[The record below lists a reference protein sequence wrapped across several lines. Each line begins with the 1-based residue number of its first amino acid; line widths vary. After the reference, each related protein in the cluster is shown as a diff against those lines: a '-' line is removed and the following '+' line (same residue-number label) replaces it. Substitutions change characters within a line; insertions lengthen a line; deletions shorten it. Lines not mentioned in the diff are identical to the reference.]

1 MADESFL
8 SVGGSPQESEAQR
21 ASSLER
27 DLAELSRRY
36 AVVSSEAERLNRD
49 LTRMKR
55 SLSWRLTSPLRKAD
69 EVLRS
74 IFGAVRFRTVSAG
87 DQSLPVG
94 RETIE
99 PNAKGLGWE
108 NFAFQKTS
116 DQTVDVLV
124 DGFGGHA
131 GLAIALAGLASD
143 PSCSKFRVHVIYEDC
158 SDSSLLGA
166 ISGVELVPIA
176 KKTDLSEFLGRYCE
190 RLEREHLVFI
200 GNGCQVSP
208 GCVEAIVGS
217 VRDSPD
223 TVAIAGARV
232 RDPSGRLAQCLGLCS
247 PSGKPLWV
255 GVGDEPDHPRY
266 RYMRNVDFVSPWC
279 FATSR
284 ALLGNFGAISFFGAG
299 PEAFAIKL
307 AEDAATRGRR
317 VVFNP
322 FADAV
327 VFTPDSGGWS
337 PPNTRKATLS
347 ISQSR
352 LSISSG
358 DVRLAERGSTGNK
371 GLVAVMDGSVPRH
384 DQDAGSLR
392 MYRLVVALKE
402 MGYHAVF
409 LPVDNDRGGIYGEA
423 LEREG
428 VQVVCAPH
436 DDFESWLVRNGSDLR
451 AVILSRLH
459 VAKRFLARVRRL
471 APHARIVFDTVDL
484 HFLREGRQAELVGD
498 PLRLAQA
505 KATRRAELAVA
516 KSADVTLVVSAEE
529 VKLLATIAPRL
540 TVRLLSNI
548 HEPEPSDVPFQN
560 RRGILFVGGFAH
572 EPNVDAVLFF
582 ANEIFPLIKA
592 RMPDAEFF
600 CVGSWPTDQVK
611 ALASESIHVT
621 GFVPDL
627 KPFFDRCKL
636 SVAPLRYG
644 AGVKGKVNQSMA
656 LGLPVVGTTLACEGM
671 WLTPGK
677 DVLLADAPEDFA
689 RAVVRLHN
697 DEELWKTIS
706 LGGLDNIRNHFSTDA
721 AKAALRSVIEGDVG
735 DS

>member
-1 MADESFL
+1 MADDSFV
-8 SVGGSPQESEAQR
+8 SGRGSPQESEAQR
-21 ASSLER
+21 AASLER
-27 DLAELSRRY
+27 DLAELSRKY
-36 AVVSSEAERLNRD
+36 EVVSSEVERLNRD
-49 LTRMKR
+49 LTRIKR
-55 SLSWRLTSPLRKAD
+55 SLSWRLTTPLRKAD

-74 IFGAVRFRTVSAG
+74 IFGAARSRTVPAD

-94 RETIE
+94 RASIE
-99 PNAKGLGWE
+99 PCGKELGWE

-124 DGFGGHA
+124 NGFGGHA
-131 GLAIALAGLASD
+131 GLAIALAGLTSD
-143 PSCSKFRVHVIYEDC
+143 PSCSKFRVHVIYEAC
-158 SDSSLLGA
+158 SDSAPLGA
-166 ISGVELVPIA
+166 ISGVELVPVA
-176 KKTDLSEFLGRYCE
+176 KEADLSGFLGNYYE
-190 RLEREHLVFI
+190 RLEREHVVFV
-200 GNGCQVSP
+200 GNGCQVGP
-208 GCVEAIVGS
+208 GCVEALVRS
-217 VRDSPD
+217 VRDSSD

-232 RDPSGRLAQCLGLCS
+232 RDSSGRLAQCLGLYS
-247 PSGKPLWV
+247 LSGEPLWAS
-255 GVGDEPDHPRY
+255 VGDEPDRPQY
-266 RYMRNVDFVSPWC
+266 RYMRNVDFVSPRC

-284 ALLGNFGAISFFGAG
+284 EFLRSLGAIPYSWAE
-299 PEAFAIKL
+299 PEAFALKL
-307 AEDAATRGRR
+307 AQEAEARGRR

-327 VFTPDSGGWS
+327 AFTPDSGRRS
-337 PPNTRKATLS
+337 APNTRQATLS
-347 ISQSR
+347 ESQRR
-352 LSISSG
+352 LSISNG
-358 DVRLAERGSTGNK
+358 DNRLAERGFTANK

-384 DQDAGSLR
+384 DQDSGSLR

-423 LEREG
+423 LERVG

-677 DVLLADAPEDFA
+677 DVLVADAPEDFA
-689 RAVVRLHN
+689 RAVVRLHT
-697 DEELWKTIS
+697 DEELWKGIS

-721 AKAALRSVIEGDVG
+721 AKAALRSVIEGDVA
-735 DS
+735 DD